1 MTQTTELEIQEEV
14 TSSNET
20 VSIQEVEINNEPSV
34 LRTPFDG
41 CFEVYQGPWGKYLRS
56 CADPDANIEVT
67 KENLEFFEMNE
78 KVHKIPATL
87 WSRWSNLCFYFV
99 DKVANEVEVSVR
111 ILRSKDDPSVYRMLI
126 PRQKVSGASVRVDSF
141 DESIDI
147 ETGEEFTS
155 YPPEGWVP
163 VGSSHSH
170 NTMPAFFSGTDDKYE
185 LGDPGIHLVVG
196 SIKVVDKTYTIAA
209 SVVGN
214 GRRFTMH
221 YNNLVDATPVNGADF
236 HPKVIDY
243 IDYTSP
249 ITVTTTTYS
258 RYTTKS
264 KGASSIT
271 RYGESSRYSD
281 YYSYNKW
288 LEKYNDPDGY
298 SQLQDDDYWQSYGRN
313 YNEGSV
319 TQGRAIKLWEI
330 EDIIHDYLEQNTN
343 DFNQLWMLYDTLQDM
358 VKEAEK
364 LAFSSEAN

>member
-221 YNNLVDATPVNGADF
+221 YNNLIDASVVDGVNF

-243 IDYTSP
+243 VDYSKPAFTATYTKYTKP
-249 ITVTTTTYS
+249 TT
-258 RYTTKS
+258 RYT
-264 KGASSIT
+264 KGPNT
-271 RYGESSRYSD
+271 ND
-281 YYSYNKW
+281 YAEYNKW
-288 LEKYNDPDGY
+288 LAKYTDPDGY

-313 YNEGSV
+313 YNSGTVSG
-319 TQGRAIKLWEI
+319 GREIKLWEVEDLI
-330 EDIIHDYLEQNTN
+330 EDYLTQNGD
-343 DFNQLWMLYDTLQDM
+343 DFNKLWNLYDTLQDM
-358 VKEAEK
+358 VKKAEQ
-364 LAFSSEAN
+364 LAFSSEVI